1 MSAQSF
7 RLEEYLVNDGQGLSL
22 SYRIENN
29 DEIPEEFIKQPAQI
43 LNSILSIDLT
53 ETSIRY
59 TISEASYFLEVL
71 IIFLN

>member
-59 TISEASYFLEVL
+59 TIS
-71 IIFLN
+71 